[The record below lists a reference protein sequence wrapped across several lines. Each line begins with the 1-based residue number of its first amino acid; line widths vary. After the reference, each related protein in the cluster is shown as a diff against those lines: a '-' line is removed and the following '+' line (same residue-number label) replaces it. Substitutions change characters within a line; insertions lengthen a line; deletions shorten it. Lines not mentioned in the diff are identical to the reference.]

1 EIPDPRVSLTRSRVL
16 PQRISVSSSTP
27 FLLSPFYR
35 GDAEQCRWRLALGAE
50 SAATERR
57 GERWRTA
64 EETSGPQGKKEKK
77 RTRRKKEQQRGGEE
91 EEEEDEQEG
100 PLGIVRSRSL
110 VTRDSC
116 DPDDP

>member
-1 EIPDPRVSLTRSRVL
+1 MGVARKDKEDHGVPLILKEE
-16 PQRISVSSSTP
+16 QK
-27 FLLSPFYR
+27 

-64 EETSGPQGKKEKK
+64 EETSGPQGKKEKM
-77 RTRRKKEQQRGGEE
+77 RRRRKKEQQRGGEE

>member
-1 EIPDPRVSLTRSRVL
+1 
-16 PQRISVSSSTP
+16 
-27 FLLSPFYR
+27 
-35 GDAEQCRWRLALGAE
+35 LALGAE
-50 SAATERR
+50 STATEHR

-64 EETSGPQGKKEKK
+64 EETSGPQRKKEKK
-77 RTRRKKEQQRGGEE
+77 KRRKKKEQQRGGEE

-110 VTRDSC
+110 VTRDSR